1 MCSVT
6 SSFGA
11 FESHIPRGPRTS
23 RLTAES
29 TALYQGPTRGAR
41 YGTQIPATVR
51 CVRDTGA
58 RRGRRS
64 EEHTSELQSQSN
76 LVCRLL
82 LEKKKTRAHHC
93 PSHPSCGLTTTS
105 T

>member
-1 MCSVT
+1 ALTT
-6 SSFGA
+6 SRHRPRAAPGRRLLCLARQWLSDDRPPGRGDDTLNVLSHIFWA
-11 FESHIPRGPRTS
+11 FESRTPRGPRNS

-58 RRGRRS
+58 RRDR
-64 EEHTSELQSQSN
+64 H
-76 LVCRLL
+76 RL
-82 LEKKKTRAHHC
+82 R
-93 PSHPSCGLTTTS
+93 
-105 T
+105 